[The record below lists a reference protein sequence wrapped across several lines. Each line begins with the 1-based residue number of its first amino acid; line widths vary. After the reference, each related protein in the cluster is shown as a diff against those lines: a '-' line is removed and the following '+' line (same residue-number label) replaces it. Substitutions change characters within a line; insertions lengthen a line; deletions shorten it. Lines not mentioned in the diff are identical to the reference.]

1 MMTPQEA
8 HVLRIDSPFVAAAA
22 AAVTESV
29 AASWPVA
36 DLGEEMPFLVK
47 LEPAIDNISK
57 SFTGP
62 FM

>member
-1 MMTPQEA
+1 MTPQEA
-8 HVLRIDSPFVAAAA
+8 HVLRIDWPFVAAA

-29 AASWPVA
+29 VASWPVA
-36 DLGEEMPFLVK
+36 DLGEEMPSLVK

-57 SFTGP
+57 LFTGP